1 MIIGPDNLLH
11 FPGQPVQELVGP
23 SAQPEGR
30 QNMNLRKSAR
40 VRSGARDRKRTAAWI
55 ALAPVLGAPMAL
67 PADEA
72 PAAAAAADT
81 GPLHEIIVYARR
93 RAEPAEEIPLAVSVR
108 SGEELREASAVLLD
122 DLGRDVPNVHM
133 YSSPQSVSALDVTMR
148 GQTVNRSAIVFDP
161 AVGLYV
167 DGVYIANGQG
177 AMMTLLDID
186 SVEVLRG
193 SQGTL
198 FGRNNT
204 GGSILLLTHRPDLDG
219 SAAEL
224 AASAGDYGEL
234 MGRASVNVPLSSTF
248 GLRFALQDN
257 RRDGYG
263 SSDSSGQNDLGNR
276 HRYQAR
282 FGALWKPDAA
292 TDVYFTYERFEA
304 SEAGAILHPLAGPAP
319 GTLVAQLGQ
328 ALAQFA
334 MIPGIPTVSFPA
346 DPYQTD
352 GNFPASDRA
361 STDTLQLTA
370 THALDGGPTLK
381 LILGYRHLDAATAL
395 DVDAST
401 LPLAD
406 STLINSSNQKSA
418 ELQLNGKALGGRL
431 DWVGGLYWFR
441 DDGSA
446 PSVQAPASPQFLG
459 GLGQIAQL
467 TGCPVLAPTC
477 LDLTPFFS
485 PLPVYE
491 QNSVMNRSIA
501 AYLHGEYQ
509 LAPDWYVAAGLRRT
523 EDRRDLEEN
532 DYVIIPGPVPTQNC
546 TITGAAPGPCPLIA
560 ESVGYTFW
568 SWELS
573 THYRITPELNAYA
586 RAGRSQRSGGWN
598 APVSSPQDQ
607 PFRPE
612 QLTDFELGLKA
623 DLLGG
628 ALRVNG
634 DVFYGNY
641 DDMQRLLAEL
651 VNGTPATLVTNAG
664 RAHISG
670 AELET
675 QWRLTRALSLHGSF
689 GYTDARYQSFIYQP
703 VPGGPVAD
711 LSGNDFY
718 QTPRYQASLAAIC
731 DIPTPVG
738 ELTVRADYAWQDK
751 IQFNVI
757 NDFNFQPSYGTLNGR
772 VALASPARRWELAL
786 FGNNLTGQHYA
797 YTGGTVEAFAPG
809 PGGLPVPTPTIAWN
823 IPGAPRMFGVEG
835 TYRWN
840 PAR

>member
-1 MIIGPDNLLH
+1 MNAREPE
-11 FPGQPVQELVGP
+11 PARRRVGD
-23 SAQPEGR
+23 
-30 QNMNLRKSAR
+30 LRL
-40 VRSGARDRKRTAAWI
+40 AAWL
-55 ALAPVLGAPMAL
+55 ALGLMLGAMRGV

-72 PAAAAAADT
+72 PAAAAAAVDT
-81 GPLHEIIVYARR
+81 GQLHEVIVYARR
-93 RAEPAEEIPLAVSVR
+93 RAEPVEDTPLAISVR

-122 DLGRDVPNVHM
+122 DVGRGVPNLHM
-133 YSSPQSVSALDVTMR
+133 YASPQSVSALDVSMR

-167 DGVYIANGQG
+167 DGVYVANGQG
-177 AMMTLLDID
+177 ALLTLLDTD

-204 GGSILLLTHRPDLDG
+204 GGSILLLTHRPDLDRP
-219 SAAEL
+219 AAEF
-224 AASAGDYGEL
+224 ASSVGDYAEF
-234 MGRASVNVPLSSTF
+234 MTRAIANVPLSGSF
-248 GLRFALQDN
+248 GLRFAFQSNDRN
-257 RRDGYG
+257 GYG
-263 SSDSSGQNDLGNR
+263 SSDSSGQNDLGNQ

-282 FGALWKPDAA
+282 LGALWRPDAA
-292 TDVYFTYERFEA
+292 TEVYFTYERFQA

-328 ALAQFA
+328 ALAPFA
-334 MIPGIPTVSFPA
+334 SLPGIPTVSFPV

-352 GNFPASDRA
+352 GTFPASDRA
-361 STDTLQLTA
+361 TTDSVQLTA
-370 THALDGGPTLK
+370 THALEGGPTLK

-406 STLINSSNQKSA
+406 TTVINTSNQKSA
-418 ELQLNGKALGGRL
+418 ELQLNDKALAGRL
-431 DWVGGLYWFR
+431 DWVAGLYWFR

-446 PSVQAPASPQFLG
+446 PSVQAAASQQFLG
-459 GLGQIAQL
+459 ALGEVATL
-467 TGCPVLAPTC
+467 TGGALN
-477 LDLTPFFS
+477 LTPFFS

-491 QNSVMNRSIA
+491 TNSVMNRSIA

-509 LAPDWYVAAGLRRT
+509 VAPDWFVAAGLRRT

-532 DYVIIPGPVPTQNC
+532 DYVIVPGPVPTQNC
-546 TITGAAPGPCPLIA
+546 TIAGAPPGPCPLIS
-560 ESVGYTFW
+560 ESVGYGFW
-568 SWELS
+568 SWELTS
-573 THYRITPELNAYA
+573 RYRITPEVNAYA
-586 RAGRSQRSGGWN
+586 RVGRSQRSGGWN

-612 QLTDFELGLKA
+612 QLTDFEVGLKA
-623 DLLGG
+623 ELLGG
-628 ALRVNG
+628 ALLANA

-641 DDMQRLLAEL
+641 DDVQRLLAKL

-670 AELET
+670 AELEAR
-675 QWRLTRALSLHGSF
+675 WRLTGQLSLQGSF
-689 GYTDARYQSFIYQP
+689 GYTDARYQSFLYQP

-718 QTPRYQASLAAIC
+718 QTPRYQASLAAVYAVATAAG
-731 DIPTPVG
+731 DV
-738 ELTVRADYAWQDK
+738 TVRADYAWQDK

-772 VALASPARRWELAL
+772 VALASPSRSWELAL
-786 FGNNLTGQHYA
+786 FGDNLTDKRYA
-797 YTGGTVEAFAPG
+797 YTGGTVEAFAAG
-809 PGGLPVPTPTIAWN
+809 PGGLPVPTPTIAWE
-823 IPGAPRMFGVEG
+823 IPGAPRTFGIEG

>member
-1 MIIGPDNLLH
+1 
-11 FPGQPVQELVGP
+11 
-23 SAQPEGR
+23 
-30 QNMNLRKSAR
+30 MNLRETAR
-40 VRSGARDRKRTAAWI
+40 ARSRARDRMRVAAWI
-55 ALAPVLGAPMAL
+55 ALGLGLGAPLGAS
-67 PADEA
+67 ADELPA
-72 PAAAAAADT
+72 PAAASATDT
-81 GPLHEIIVYARR
+81 NQLQEIIVYARR
-93 RAEPAEEIPLAVSVR
+93 RAEPIEATPLAISVR
-108 SGEELREASAVLLD
+108 SGEELRESSAVLLD
-122 DLGRDVPNVHM
+122 DVGRDVPNVHM
-133 YSSPQSVSALDVTMR
+133 YASPQSVSALDVTMR

-167 DGVYIANGQG
+167 DGVHVANGQG

-198 FGRNNT
+198 FGRDNT
-204 GGSILLLTHRPDLDG
+204 GGSILLLTHRPDLDQPAG
-219 SAAEL
+219 EL
-224 AASAGDYGEL
+224 ATAVGDYGKVMTRMIANL
-234 MGRASVNVPLSSTF
+234 PVNGTL
-248 GLRFALQDN
+248 GLRFAIQSDDRN
-257 RRDGYG
+257 GYG
-263 SSDSSGQNDLGNR
+263 SSDSSGQRNLANQS
-276 HRYQAR
+276 RYQAR

-292 TDVYFTYERFEA
+292 TDVYLTYEHFEA
-304 SEAGAILHPLAGPAP
+304 TETGAILHPLAGPAP

-328 ALAQFA
+328 ALAPFA
-334 MIPGIPTVSFPA
+334 MIPGIPTVSFPTN
-346 DPYQTD
+346 PYQTD
-352 GNFPASDRA
+352 GNFLASDNA
-361 STDTLQLTA
+361 STDNLQLTA
-370 THALDGGPTLK
+370 AHTLDGGPTLK
-381 LILGYRHLDAATAL
+381 LILGYRHLDATTAL

-406 STLINSSNQKSA
+406 STLINTSNQTSA
-418 ELQLNGKALGGRL
+418 ELQLNDKAFGGRL
-431 DWVGGLYWFR
+431 DWVGGLCWFR
-441 DDGSA
+441 DTGSA
-446 PSVQAPASPQFLG
+446 PSVQAPASPEFLG
-459 GLGQIAQL
+459 AIGQVAAL
-467 TGCPVLAPTC
+467 TGGA

-491 QNSVMNRSIA
+491 QNSVLNRSIA

-509 LAPDWYVAAGLRRT
+509 LLPDWYVAAGLRRT

-532 DYVIIPGPVPTQNC
+532 DYVDVPGFGQNC
-546 TITGAAPGPCPLIA
+546 TITGAPPGPCPPIS
-560 ESVGYTFW
+560 ESVSYSFW
-568 SWELS
+568 SWDLS
-573 THYRITPELNAYA
+573 THYRITPELNVYA

-598 APVSSPQDQ
+598 APVSSLQDQ

-612 QLTDFELGLKA
+612 QLTDYELGLKA

-628 ALRVNG
+628 ALLVNA

-675 QWRLTRALSLHGSF
+675 RWRVTRAFSLQGSF
-689 GYTDARYQSFIYQP
+689 GYTDARYQSFVYQP

-718 QTPRYQASLAAIC
+718 QTPRTQASLAAIC
-731 DIPTPVG
+731 DIPTAAGDV
-738 ELTVRADYAWQDK
+738 TVRADYAWQDK

-772 VALASPARRWELAL
+772 VALTSPSRSWELAV
-786 FGNNLTGQHYA
+786 FGTNLTDQHYA

-823 IPGAPRMFGVEG
+823 IPGAPRMLGVEG

-840 PAR
+840 PAH